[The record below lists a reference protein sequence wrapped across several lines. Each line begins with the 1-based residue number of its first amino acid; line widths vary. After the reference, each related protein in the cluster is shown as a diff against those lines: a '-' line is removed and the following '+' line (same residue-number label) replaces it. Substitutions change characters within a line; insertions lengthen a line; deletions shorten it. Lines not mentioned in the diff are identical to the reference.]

1 MVLAFLIAPAKHP
14 GASIAAP
21 GLAVWPRRLVAMF
34 SRAGLLLA
42 LAVLFAT
49 GPAAAHSFKEVE
61 SSLREREIYF
71 EPRQQRPAPAFELQD
86 AQGRSVHLADFRDK
100 IVILHFVY
108 ASCPDACPLHAE
120 RIAEVQ
126 AMVNSTSMT
135 ELVQFVTITTDP
147 VRDTPEVLRG
157 YGPAHG
163 LDAANWVFL
172 TSGSNNPTATRE
184 LAEKY
189 GLRFTETPDGAQM
202 HAAVTHVI
210 DKNGDLRARFHG
222 LEFSTT
228 NMVVYINAL
237 LNEHDEHEHPQQRSL
252 WQKLWSL
259 FRP

>member
-1 MVLAFLIAPAKHP
+1 MFAFLIAPAKP
-14 GASIAAP
+14 LGASIAVP
-21 GLAVWPRRLVAMF
+21 GLAVWPRRLVTMF
-34 SRAGLLLA
+34 LRAGLLLG

-49 GPAAAHSFKEVE
+49 GPATAHSFKEIE

-71 EPRQQRPAPAFELQD
+71 EPKQQQPAPAFELQD
-86 AQGRSVHLADFRDK
+86 AQGTTVRLADFRDK

-126 AMVNSTSMT
+126 AMVNRTPMKD
-135 ELVQFVTITTDP
+135 LVQFVTITTDP
-147 VRDTPEVLRG
+147 VRDTPEVLKG

-172 TSGSNNPTATRE
+172 TSGSDNPTATRE

-189 GLRFTETPDGAQM
+189 GLRFTEMPDGEQM

-237 LNEHDEHEHPQQRSL
+237 LNDHGEHGHPQQRSI

-259 FRP
+259 FRS